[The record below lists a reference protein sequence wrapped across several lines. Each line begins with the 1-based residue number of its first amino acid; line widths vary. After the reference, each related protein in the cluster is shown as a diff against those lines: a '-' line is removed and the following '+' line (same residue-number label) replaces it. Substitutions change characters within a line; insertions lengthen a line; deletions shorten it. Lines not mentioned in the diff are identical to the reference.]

1 VRNAAKH
8 ESMKKRKSSL
18 AGASVIVSPPAFPTP
33 GNRIFDRIGTALSA
47 SRGYPLRNIDLA
59 RLIGQSESTTSHWF
73 GIGPQ
78 PHVVSCFCLL
88 EQLLPVERYR
98 LVDALC
104 RELPLIDH
112 PRLRHNPAAV
122 TSLRHLLAQNTG
134 LTLII
139 GGTDEQRTFLLAAL
153 GQSFCRNDR
162 LHRTAAGID
171 LHEPD
176 WFSPVETMLYFRGPA
191 EPPKVREAVRRTWPQ
206 VMNTDQ
212 PLILL
217 NGIWSALPE
226 LRNDVLSLATRRHVI
241 VAEQQIAVPRSTL
254 EKEHPRHTLLI
265 STPRENSNW
274 IAVQTTRAQ

>member
-1 VRNAAKH
+1 MRRR
-8 ESMKKRKSSL
+8 KRSL
-18 AGASVIVSPPAFPTP
+18 AAGTGLVSPPAFPTP
-33 GNRIFDRIGTALSA
+33 GNRIFNRIGTALSA

-59 RLIGQSESTTSHWF
+59 SLIGQSESTTSHWF

-88 EQLLPVERYR
+88 EQLLPVERHR
-98 LVDALC
+98 LVDTLC

-122 TSLRHLLAQNTG
+122 TALRHLLTQNTG

-139 GGTDEQRTFLLAAL
+139 GGTDEQRTFLIAAL

-176 WFSPVETMLYFRGPA
+176 WFAPVETMLYFMGPA
-191 EPPKVREAVRRTWPQ
+191 EPTKVREAVRRNWPQ
-206 VMNTDQ
+206 IMNAKQ

-226 LRNDVLSLATRRHVI
+226 LRHDVLSLATRRHVI
-241 VAEQQIAVPRSTL
+241 MADLEIAVPRTALDTKS
-254 EKEHPRHTLLI
+254 PRHTLAI
-265 STPRENSNW
+265 STARENNNW
-274 IAVQTTRAQ
+274 IAIQMQR